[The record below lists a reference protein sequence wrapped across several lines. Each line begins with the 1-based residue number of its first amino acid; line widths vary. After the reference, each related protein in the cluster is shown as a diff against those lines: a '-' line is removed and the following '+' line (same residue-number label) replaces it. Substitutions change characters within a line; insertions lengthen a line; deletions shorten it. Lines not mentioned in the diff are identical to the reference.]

1 MGASRY
7 LDVLVDD
14 KRKTKRERTVNANV
28 RSITWYSFPYN
39 YHVYRVLQPLPVI
52 AGPIAPWFNQPG
64 QGVQYEMYQ
73 NISFLVATSFLKR
86 VNPKVLLL
94 PA

>member
-1 MGASRY
+1 VWFY
-7 LDVLVDD
+7 LDVLVMKGED
-14 KRKTKRERTVNANV
+14 KREKKKNVNANV
-28 RSITWYSFPYN
+28 RSIPRYSFPYN

-73 NISFLVATSFLKR
+73 NISFLVATSYLKR

-94 PA
+94 PS